1 MPVISLANT
10 KGGAGK
16 TTTAIHLA
24 CQLARKSSIILIDAD
39 PNCHVMFWASLPA
52 DYDKDRGA
60 AIISGKEQNLIPENL
75 TVLRNYGEDK
85 IIDEIEDAA
94 TKAAFVVVDLE
105 GIASKRVANAIS
117 FSDLVIIPM
126 GKDQQEARNTADTIQ
141 AVRIEAKRAR
151 QHIPYRVLFT
161 RVKAVAE
168 GGTQRH
174 IEAAIRNSIPDYVF
188 KTQIMERDTLKKI
201 HSTGGPLQD
210 IASGYKLRA
219 AEDNIEALTNEVIHI
234 LRSTR
239 DEKAV
244 A

>member
-1 MPVISLANT
+1 MAVISFANT

-24 CQLARKSSIILIDAD
+24 CQLARKSSVILIDAD
-39 PNCHVMFWASLPA
+39 PNCHVMFWAAQPQE
-52 DYDKDRGA
+52 YDKDKGA
-60 AIISGKEQNLIPENL
+60 SIILGKEQNLLPPNL
-75 TVLRNYGEDK
+75 TVLRNYSEDK

-105 GIASKRVANAIS
+105 GIASKRVGNAIS

-126 GKDQQEARNTADTIQ
+126 GKDQQEARNTGDTIR
-141 AVRIEAKRAR
+141 AVRIESKRAR
-151 QHIPYRVLFT
+151 RQIPYRVLFT

-174 IEAAIRNSIPDYVF
+174 IETSIRKSIPDYVL
-188 KTQIMERDTLKKI
+188 KTQIIERDIIKKI

-210 IASGYKLRA
+210 IATGYKLRD
-219 AEDNIEALTNEVIHI
+219 AEENIDAFAREVVQV
-234 LRSTR
+234 LRGTR